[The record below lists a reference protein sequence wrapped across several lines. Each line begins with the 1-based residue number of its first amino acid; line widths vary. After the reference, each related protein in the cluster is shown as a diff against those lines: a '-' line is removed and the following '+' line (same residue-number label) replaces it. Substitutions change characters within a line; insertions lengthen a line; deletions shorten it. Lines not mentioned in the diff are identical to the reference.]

1 LSTAFCLL
9 LVCIFVASG
18 AAIHDELA
26 AQSLI
31 AAVAALAMA
40 FAGISARAADVSFA
54 YQITR
59 RLRPA
64 AAALAIWMVIQ
75 LVPIS
80 FGTHSIWNYA
90 NEALNRQGSGHIS
103 VDLGETALALV
114 FYLANV
120 SLILV
125 AVFVAQDRR
134 RAELILISLTAITA
148 ATVAVLLLGKL
159 GLIAM
164 REDAGVLA
172 AISAL
177 GILLSLANGMRAI
190 ERNKSGRAGVAAPA
204 PNAGPALAASG
215 VGLLVCI
222 GGLSLGATLNV
233 ALTTL
238 FGVATFGS
246 IQLIRRADFTTW
258 MVGILVATMVAGAAM
273 IVLWRYD
280 PAHAVSPFLQF
291 ASASP
296 DAISVAQR
304 LLSDTAWSGTG
315 AGTYAALLPIY
326 QDLGRI
332 VSEPPS
338 TTSAFA
344 IGLGWPMTLFAIA
357 IAIAIVVILYRGA
370 LSRGRDS
377 FYPAVGAACAV
388 VVLAQAFCDASLL
401 NSCVAVF
408 SSTIVGLGLAQHIG
422 RRR

>member
-18 AAIHDELA
+18 AAIHDGLA

-31 AAVAALAMA
+31 AALAALAIV
-40 FAGISARAADVSFA
+40 FAGISARAADVGLA

-64 AAALAIWMVIQ
+64 AAVLAIWIVIQ
-75 LVPIS
+75 LVPIP
-80 FGTHSIWNYA
+80 FGAHSIWNYA
-90 NEALNRQGSGHIS
+90 NEALNRQSSGHIS

-125 AVFVAQDRR
+125 TVFVAHDRR
-134 RAELILISLTAITA
+134 RAELILISLTSITV
-148 ATVAVLLLGKL
+148 ATVAFLLLGKL
-159 GLIAM
+159 ELIAM
-164 REDAGVLA
+164 REHAGVLA
-172 AISAL
+172 AVSAL
-177 GILLSLANGMRAI
+177 GILLSLANGIRAV
-190 ERNKSGRAGVAAPA
+190 EREKSGRKDAAMPA
-204 PNAGPALAASG
+204 PNAVLALAASG
-215 VGLLVCI
+215 VGLLICI
-222 GGLSLGATLNV
+222 GGLTLGGTLNV

-246 IQLIRRADFTTW
+246 VQLIRRADLANW
-258 MVGILVATMVAGAAM
+258 MVGILVATMVVGAAM
-273 IVLWRYD
+273 IILWRYD
-280 PAHAVSPFLQF
+280 PAHSASPFLQF

-338 TTSAFA
+338 TASAIA
-344 IGLGWPMTLFAIA
+344 IELGWPMTLFSIA
-357 IAIAIVVILYRGA
+357 IAVAIVVILYRGA

-377 FYPAVGAACAV
+377 LYPAVGAACTV
-388 VVLAQAFCDASLL
+388 VILAQAFCDASLL

-408 SSTIVGLGLAQHIG
+408 SSTIVGLGLAQHVG